1 MTSILMILEAT
12 VGGIRRHVV
21 DLLVGLDKKRY
32 KVALIYSL
40 SRADAGFKKAMVELA
55 ANGVDLH
62 EVAMGRGIDPDMD
75 FRALREILSIIR
87 KTRPDIIHLHGAKA
101 GAIGRGAAMLC
112 GNRRIVYTPH
122 GGSFHKFNGLRGRIY
137 WAVEKS
143 LGWISKT
150 RYIGVSQHSCDQIL
164 QGLGAPPERVHLVY
178 NGISAPDVLADR
190 PGQVYGEENQ
200 RNFKILFPAVFFEAK
215 GHLEFLDALHRSKSK
230 LHPAIRIFLAG
241 DGPLKH
247 EIEQRIQSYHLD
259 QQILMVGFIEDLGPW
274 YQGCD
279 LVILPSRDEA
289 FGYVILEAMYFGK
302 PVAAARVGGLK
313 EIIRENE
320 TGLFFEEDAWS
331 DIAGVLNSYAGAT
344 AELSELGHNGQEF
357 ARTNFGLERMIDET
371 CAVYRET
378 GKKES
383 D

>member
-40 SRADAGFKKAMVELA
+40 SRADACFKKAMVELA

-137 WAVEKS
+137 WAVEK
-143 LGWISKT
+143 
-150 RYIGVSQHSCDQIL
+150 
-164 QGLGAPPERVHLVY
+164 
-178 NGISAPDVLADR
+178 
-190 PGQVYGEENQ
+190 
-200 RNFKILFPAVFFEAK
+200 
-215 GHLEFLDALHRSKSK
+215 
-230 LHPAIRIFLAG
+230 
-241 DGPLKH
+241 
-247 EIEQRIQSYHLD
+247 
-259 QQILMVGFIEDLGPW
+259 
-274 YQGCD
+274 
-279 LVILPSRDEA
+279 
-289 FGYVILEAMYFGK
+289 
-302 PVAAARVGGLK
+302 
-313 EIIRENE
+313 
-320 TGLFFEEDAWS
+320 
-331 DIAGVLNSYAGAT
+331 
-344 AELSELGHNGQEF
+344 
-357 ARTNFGLERMIDET
+357 
-371 CAVYRET
+371 
-378 GKKES
+378 
-383 D
+383 